1 MRASID
7 IGSNSIILLI
17 AEVNSGILKEV
28 LNESR
33 VTGLG
38 RGIDVAG
45 ELNPESIKDSLQA
58 LSEYVE
64 ILKKYNVNPKDAVVT
79 ATEALRS
86 VKNKNSFLEE
96 VAKLGLHI
104 NLITAEAEAY
114 YTAKGV
120 SLSPN
125 IKGSDFMIMDIGGAS
140 TELIRVHND
149 PFHIKETISLRCG
162 SVRGNDWI
170 NEGSFEKKMTDILA
184 HPDIHKYHTA
194 HLICVAGSM
203 TSLGGMA
210 LGLKNFDDKKINGQT
225 IKFENFL
232 NFVDKL
238 DNETPEKLLE
248 SFPFLGKR
256 AKTIVAGAKVATL
269 IAQKI
274 KVETFE
280 ISTYGLRH
288 GVCLE
293 GKIDEKFL
301 YRI

>member
-17 AEVNSGILKEV
+17 ADVENGVLKEV

-38 RGIDVAG
+38 KGIDVTG

-64 ILKKYNVNPKDAVVT
+64 ILKKYKVDPKETIVT

-86 VKNKNSFLEE
+86 VKNKDSFLSS
-96 VAKLGLHI
+96 AKGLGLHI

-125 IKGSDFMIMDIGGAS
+125 LLGKDFVIMDIGGAS
-140 TELIRVHND
+140 TELIKVHND

-162 SVRGNDWI
+162 SVRGNDWLAEGRFDSKMSEILSHPEI
-170 NEGSFEKKMTDILA
+170 NRYE
-184 HPDIHKYHTA
+184 TA

-210 LGLKNFDDKKINGQT
+210 LGLKNFDDKKINGQV

-232 NFVDKL
+232 KFVDRL

-269 IAQKI
+269 IAQKV

-301 YRI
+301 F